1 MPDDVQQAALREE
14 RRLAEAGSPIAGAW
28 HSYLVCAFAADESA
42 KRSARIDFFAGASAV
57 YAAVTRILNGD
68 DEETACAQLAQIGM
82 EIDRFYAGWTDS
94 TSPQTSS
101 AWQ

>member
-1 MPDDVQQAALREE
+1 MRDDVQEAALREE
-14 RRLAEAGSPIAGAW
+14 RRLTEAGSPIAGAW
-28 HSYLVCAFAADESA
+28 HSYLVCA
-42 KRSARIDFFAGASAV
+42 FAGASAV